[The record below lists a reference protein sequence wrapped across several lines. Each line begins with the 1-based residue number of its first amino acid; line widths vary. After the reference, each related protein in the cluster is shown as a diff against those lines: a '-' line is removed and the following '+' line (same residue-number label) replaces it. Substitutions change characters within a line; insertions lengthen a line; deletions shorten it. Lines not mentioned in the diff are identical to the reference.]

1 MVLENGRFSKA
12 CKKAVLEDGEV
23 KLHPKRFDNTY
34 AHWLNNIRDW
44 NISRQ
49 LWWGQQIPAYFYGD
63 GKEDFVVAESI
74 EAALELAKVK
84 LLTSHFSLLTLDK
97 MLMH

>member
-1 MVLENGRFSKA
+1 VIGIF
-12 CKKAVLEDGEV
+12 
-23 KLHPKRFDNTY
+23 
-34 AHWLNNIRDW
+34 
-44 NISRQ
+44 RQ

-84 LLTSHFSLLTLDK
+84 TSVSLLTSDLRQDVDALDTWFSSWLWPMSVFGGSQKTK
-97 MLMH
+97 TSNTITQRMI

>member
-1 MVLENGRFSKA
+1 LEYFSTI
-12 CKKAVLEDGEV
+12 VVGST
-23 KLHPKRFDNTY
+23 N
-34 AHWLNNIRDW
+34 
-44 NISRQ
+44 
-49 LWWGQQIPAYFYGD
+49 PAYFYGD

-74 EAALELAKVK
+74 EALELAKVK

>member
-1 MVLENGRFSKA
+1 VIGIFSTI
-12 CKKAVLEDGEV
+12 VVGST
-23 KLHPKRFDNTY
+23 N
-34 AHWLNNIRDW
+34 
-44 NISRQ
+44 
-49 LWWGQQIPAYFYGD
+49 PAYFYGD
-63 GKEDFVVAESI
+63 GKEDFVVAES

>member
-12 CKKAVLEDGEV
+12 CHKSSLEDGEV

-63 GKEDFVVAESI
+63 GRGFCGC
-74 EAALELAKVK
+74 
-84 LLTSHFSLLTLDK
+84 
-97 MLMH
+97 